1 MRSYSGTCFCCHH
14 WILKCYLLL
23 NPKSFLYRIF
33 EISLTWFLLLFVV
46 KERCKHDLALSNQK
60 ICHGALLHYQL
71 SQFASISMINN
82 DYDFHLQNYCEITFI
97 WIFCLSKIF
106 FAHISSSWTMVEIP
120 LYYLYIVYS
129 MCHMLGSCLAIHMTI
144 LNFLV
149 LSRRFLALLNY
160 LSLLS
165 LCS

>member
-1 MRSYSGTCFCCHH
+1 MIPQQKHENETLNGIQDNMCVKMQKMVGSCSLKFSAHVNMFWEHQENEKMRQYSGTCFCCHH
-14 WILKCYLLL
+14 RILKCYLLL

-97 WIFCLSKIF
+97 
-106 FAHISSSWTMVEIP
+106 
-120 LYYLYIVYS
+120 
-129 MCHMLGSCLAIHMTI
+129 
-144 LNFLV
+144 
-149 LSRRFLALLNY
+149 
-160 LSLLS
+160 
-165 LCS
+165 